1 LDTGYWFWIPGN
13 NIQIFP
19 LSTTLPQSTDDPKLN
34 VVSDAVIQQKPG
46 KIIPNPDI
54 DLEPSQRSLPT
65 PYFPQ
70 LTQTNIDEGVFT
82 RYFLKRNDQFLYI
95 EINFEEYELFSN
107 RLPNVAWDLYDNVS
121 ISWIIDGDM
130 FNVLETNK
138 KTVLEIESLNSPFF
152 PNGENWTEFS
162 QIFKNNYLQFYQGI
176 QENLSTP
183 GGEYKTSDGKEYIGL
198 YHIHPE
204 KGPMVGATHISAPH
218 DYLYSIKRNIRSILT
233 GSTSPTTPNYTP
245 PPSIGGSFSGGGY

>member
-1 LDTGYWFWIPGN
+1 MYIPPSQYKTGFYSNGDYVDNQGSIYVGHFYKLKNNKTFTGKSPNTDIPGN

-95 EINFEEYELFSN
+95 EINFEEYEH
-107 RLPNVAWDLYDNVS
+107 
-121 ISWIIDGDM
+121 
-130 FNVLETNK
+130 
-138 KTVLEIESLNSPFF
+138 
-152 PNGENWTEFS
+152 
-162 QIFKNNYLQFYQGI
+162 
-176 QENLSTP
+176 LSTP